1 MSHNSDDRP
10 TPQALFPRVFNHL
23 ISSLNAIGSLWIFL
37 LMLLINADAMGRTFL
52 TAPIDGVIEM
62 VELSLVGIVFLQ
74 LGDAA
79 RQGRLTRSDGFFNF
93 MSLKYPGVSR
103 VMGALFDGLST
114 VFMAIILYGSVPLL
128 IESWEQNYFVGNEG
142 VFTAPVWPVNTIIV
156 IGCSVTMLQ
165 FAAFAYR
172 YIWPDTSIRGRS

>member
-1 MSHNSDDRP
+1 MSQYSDKG
-10 TPQALFPRVFNHL
+10 TAAQALMPRMFNHL

-37 LMLLINADAMGRTFL
+37 LMLLINADAMGRTFF

-93 MSLKYPGVSR
+93 VSLKYPAIGR
-103 VMGALFDGLST
+103 VMGALFDGLSM

-128 IESWEQNYFVGNEG
+128 IESWQHDYFVGNEG
-142 VFTAPVWPVNTIIV
+142 VFTAPVWP
-156 IGCSVTMLQ
+156 
-165 FAAFAYR
+165 AARIKPRTNVVFPAPR
-172 YIWPDTSIRGRS
+172 WPNRKTVHVSGRA